1 MERRTLAALILVQ
14 VLFGLFPVAGKFAF
28 QEFGPLAV
36 GAFRTVVAGALLLI
50 AQRLLAK
57 RRVDIGL
64 DGPAVALLA
73 LVGIVLNQ
81 GLFLLGLQW
90 TTVTNATLIIT
101 TIPVFT
107 YAIAVLAGRETL
119 GPRRATGIGL
129 ALAGVLWLVGLSRF
143 ESSAQSA
150 LGDIFILFNALS
162 YAVFLVF
169 SKPYAQKYNA
179 LSLTAWTFVFGAL
192 VFLPLGLMEGI
203 EQQSASATSAG
214 WLAVAFIVIGPTV
227 LAYVLNNTALRS
239 VPSSTVGVF
248 IYLQPIFA
256 ASSAAWLL
264 DEQLTWKL
272 IPAAVAVF
280 VGVWLVV
287 RRRVPVV
294 EAQRGEIGT

>member
-1 MERRTLAALILVQ
+1 MERRTLAALISVQ

-36 GAFRTVVAGALLLI
+36 GTFRTVLAGALLLV
-50 AQRLLAK
+50 AQRILAK

-64 DGPAVALLA
+64 DGGPIALLA

-81 GLFLLGLQW
+81 GLFLIGLQW

-107 YAIAVLAGRETL
+107 YAIAVLSGRETL
-119 GPRRATGIGL
+119 GPRRATGIAL

-143 ESSAQSA
+143 ETSARSA
-150 LGDIFILFNALS
+150 LGDVFILFNALS
-162 YAVFLVF
+162 YAIFLVY
-169 SKPYAQKYNA
+169 SKPYAQKYNP
-179 LSLTAWTFVFGAL
+179 LSLTAWTFVFGA
-192 VFLPLGLMEGI
+192 VIFLPLGLWEGI
-203 EQQSASATSAG
+203 EVQAQAATRSG

-264 DEQLTWKL
+264 DERLTWKL
-272 IPAAVAVF
+272 APAAVAVF
-280 VGVWLVV
+280 AGVWLVV

-294 EAQRGEIGT
+294 GQEATASA